1 MRQAFLL
8 VFMAVGLLA
17 SAQSSFYRNYST
29 RREVETAVYIK
40 NHRIDG
46 VKVDVTLLRARD
58 RQAFLKLLA
67 ELQIP
72 YSPYHPARGVFL
84 GLRDDGNPRLKLPA
98 ADGKVSLRGACLIG
112 ASEAELT
119 VYVFHRV
126 KNEARFRRIV
136 QYVMRMS
143 GGG

>member
-72 YSPYHPARGVFL
+72 YSPYHPA
-84 GLRDDGNPRLKLPA
+84 